1 MKKLF
6 FVAAVCCISINL
18 TFAQNKISSVVL
30 DAISKKPLAVA
41 SIMNGKIKA
50 VTNNIGEFNIPCY
63 GENMRITISYIGY
76 ESSSLMINSCKLDK
90 EILMNPTATTLET
103 IELGTSSNPNR
114 SLLYQAGS
122 VSRMGTTELKRGNG
136 LFLDDAIQTN
146 ITGVTMNRRSVGGGQ
161 QLNIRGY
168 GNGTRG
174 TRGVSSNFDG
184 QGYKVYL
191 NGIAITDAEGI
202 TTFDDI
208 DFGSLQNVE
217 ITKGPSGTLY
227 GLAIAGAVN
236 LTTVKPTKGATSL
249 SQQFITGN
257 YGLQRSTTTFQT
269 AGEHSSIMLNY
280 GTQKSDGFTIHN
292 KSNKKFVNLIAD
304 FQPSEKQT
312 INTYFGYSDSYDE
325 RAGELTI
332 TQFEKNDYSGNP
344 DYIKRNGHSNVSTFR
359 GGLGH
364 HYNYNK
370 NISSNTTVFGTAF
383 NSNVSSAGGWT
394 DKGSMNMGLRSVIN
408 TQFNLGEEINLAG
421 VTGIESQKQIANTIG
436 YNMKQNPTD
445 AATTWALG
453 VNPYWVI
460 NATTSNVYTIAKTT
474 SVFSE
479 WTLSLPKDLS
489 ITGGIGSSKLGLTLN
504 DRLNAATATKPSN
517 FEKTYGNMVS
527 PHIAI
532 NKVFNKQVSLFASYN
547 KGYKAPLSSY
557 FYITTPAVATTPPTP
572 ATGSL
577 NNVLKPEIGTQFEI
591 GDRGQLFKNKLF
603 YELIYFNTV
612 FENKMTAISI
622 VSPLNPNTTLYSYV
636 INGGKQIHRG
646 LEANL
651 KLVAYEST
659 DGFFRYVRPFANL
672 TYSDFKYG
680 DNFTIQKSVTL
691 SENYSNKQVAAVAK
705 YVVNLGLDMNM
716 AGGFYGNLT
725 YNYRDKM
732 PITGM
737 NDYYTKSYNLLNGK
751 IGYQHNFGK
760 HFNLDTYFG
769 INNITNTKYF
779 TMVFANQLPDAYVP
793 APLKANY
800 FGAVQL
806 SYKF

>member
-1 MKKLF
+1 M
-6 FVAAVCCISINL
+6 AAVCCILINIA
-18 TFAQNKISSVVL
+18 FAQNRIASTVV
-30 DAISKKPLAVA
+30 DGITKKPLAGA
-41 SIMNGKIKA
+41 SITNGTVKT
-50 VTNNIGEFNIPCY
+50 VTNNNGEFNIPCS
-63 GENMRITISYIGY
+63 GDNIKITISYIGY
-76 ESSSLMINSCKLDK
+76 QSYNTSIKNCTIGK
-90 EILMNPTATTLET
+90 EISLNPSETTLET
-103 IELGTSSNPNR
+103 VELGTTSNPNR

-122 VSRMGTTELKRGNG
+122 VSKMGATELRRGNG

-146 ITGVTMNRRSVGGGQ
+146 VTGVTMNRRSVGGGQ

-174 TRGVSSNFDG
+174 TRGVNSNFDG

-236 LTTVKPTKGATSL
+236 LTTIKPVKGTSL
-249 SQQFITGN
+249 TQQFITGN
-257 YGLQRSTTTFQT
+257 YGLNRSTTTFQT
-269 AGEHSSIMLNY
+269 AGEHSSILLNY

-292 KSNKKFVNLIAD
+292 KSNKTFVNLIAD

-332 TQFEKNDYSGNP
+332 AQFEKNDYSGNP

-364 HYNYNK
+364 NYSFNK

-394 DKGSMNMGLRSVIN
+394 DKGSMNMGFRSVLN
-408 TQFNLGEEINLAG
+408 TKFNVAEGIVLAG

-436 YNMKQNPTD
+436 YSMKQNPND
-445 AATTWALG
+445 AATTWTLG
-453 VNPYWVI
+453 VNPFWII
-460 NATTSNVYTIAKTT
+460 NTATSNVYTIAKTT
-474 SVFSE
+474 SLFTE

-489 ITGGIGSSKLGLTLN
+489 ITGGLGSSKLGLSLN
-504 DRLNAATATKPSN
+504 DRLNAATTTKPSN

-527 PHIAI
+527 PHLSI

-547 KGYKAPLSSY
+547 KGYKAPLTSY

-572 ATGSL
+572 ATGTL
-577 NNVLKPEIGTQFEI
+577 NDILKPEIGTQFEI
-591 GDRGQLFKNKLF
+591 GDRGQLLKNKLF

-612 FENKMTAISI
+612 FANKMTAISV
-622 VSPLNPNTTLYSYV
+622 VSPLSPNTTLYSYV
-636 INGGKQIHRG
+636 VNGGKQIHQG
-646 LEANL
+646 FEANL
-651 KLVAYEST
+651 KFVAYESA
-659 DGFFRYVRPFANL
+659 DGFFRYIRPFANL
-672 TYSDFKYG
+672 TVSDFKYG
-680 DNFTIQKSVTL
+680 DNFSIQKSVTL
-691 SENYSNKQVAAVAK
+691 TENYSKKQVAAVAK
-705 YVVNLGLDMNM
+705 YVANIGIDLNLS
-716 AGGFYGNLT
+716 GGFYGNFT
-725 YNYRDKM
+725 FNYRDKM

-737 NDYYTKSYNLLNGK
+737 NDYFTKSYNLLNGK
-751 IGYQHNFGK
+751 IGYQQDLGK
-760 HFNLDTYFG
+760 HFNLDTYFAV
-769 INNITNTKYF
+769 NNITNTKYF

-793 APLKANY
+793 APIKANY
-800 FGAVQL
+800 FGSIQL
-806 SYKF
+806 KYKF